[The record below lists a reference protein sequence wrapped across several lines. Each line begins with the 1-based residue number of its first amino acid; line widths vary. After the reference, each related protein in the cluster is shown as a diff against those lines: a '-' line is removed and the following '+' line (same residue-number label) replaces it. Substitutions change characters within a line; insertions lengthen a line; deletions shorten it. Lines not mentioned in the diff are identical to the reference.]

1 MTASNVEAKNKPKKM
16 YDLVK
21 MIAILQAKTTTK
33 KRKKKKQAAH
43 GPHRLPEKQF
53 LFNKQS

>member
-21 MIAILQAKTTTK
+21 MIAILQAKTTK
-33 KRKKKKQAAH
+33 KNEKKKQAAH